1 MARFDRREF
10 LEKAAAVTA
19 ASLTAGYTATARG
32 YPVNE
37 TIRVG
42 CIGTGGRCQQLMSN
56 LKTLPGAK
64 ITAVCDVWD
73 KHLDDAKKLAQDP
86 PLATKEFRQV
96 LDSPQVDAV
105 IIGTPDHWHTPLAV
119 AAVQAGKDVYVEKP
133 LTHDLA
139 EGAVVLAA
147 VKQSDRVVQVGMQQR
162 SMPQY
167 QEGFD
172 IIRRGEIGDVHK
184 VHLTWNRNADRLRRF
199 KLGIDE
205 STVDWKAFLGS
216 AKEQPFDD
224 YRFRNWRWFWDFGGG
239 VLTDLMVHQIDIAH
253 WYLDLDHP
261 AEAAT
266 IGDFVQAGGV
276 WETPDTIQT
285 LLRFAERTVQVYFEG
300 TFFNARNAA
309 MCEFMGTKG
318 TLYVDRGRLELHP
331 ERESGLEYRENIL
344 GKGPR
349 GADFYVSPPGERLHL
364 ANWLEC
370 IRSRAVPNA
379 PVEAG
384 VRAVLGAH
392 LGNRAYRE
400 GTLARWQG

>member
-1 MARFDRREF
+1 MATFDRREF
-10 LEKAAAVTA
+10 LEKSAALTAAA
-19 ASLTAGYTATARG
+19 LTAGYGATARG
-32 YPVNE
+32 YPANE

-42 CIGTGGRCQQLMSN
+42 CIGTGGRCQQLMNN
-56 LKTLPGAK
+56 LKALPGAQ
-64 ITAVCDVWD
+64 ILAVCDVWD
-73 KHLDDAKKLAQDP
+73 KHLEDAQKIAQDAP
-86 PLATKEFRQV
+86 VATKEFREV
-96 LDSPQVDAV
+96 LDRPDIDAV
-105 IIGTPDHWHTPLAV
+105 VIGTPDHWHAPLTV
-119 AAVQAGKDVYVEKP
+119 AAVQAGKHVYVEKP
-133 LTHDLA
+133 LTHDLT
-139 EGAVVLAA
+139 EGPVVLEA
-147 VKQSDRVVQVGMQQR
+147 VKKSGKVVQVGMQQR

-167 QEGFD
+167 QEGYD
-172 IIRRGEIGDVHK
+172 IDRRGEIGAVHK
-184 VHLTWNRNADRLRRF
+184 VHLTWNRKPDRLRRF
-199 KLGIDE
+199 KLDIDPA
-205 STVDWKAFLGS
+205 TVDWKRFVGA

-253 WYLDLDHP
+253 WFLDLDHP

-285 LLRFAERTVQVYFEG
+285 LLRFPDKSVQVYFEG

-331 ERESGLEYRENIL
+331 ERDGGLEYRENIL
-344 GKGPR
+344 GQGPR
-349 GADFYVSPPGERLHL
+349 GADFYVTPPGERLHL

-370 IRSRAVPNA
+370 IRSGAAPNA

-384 VRAVLGAH
+384 VRAVWGAH

-400 GTLARWQG
+400 GILARWSG

>member
-1 MARFDRREF
+1 MATFDRREF
-10 LEKAAAVTA
+10 LEKSAALSAAA
-19 ASLTAGYTATARG
+19 LTAGYTATARG
-32 YPVNE
+32 YAVNE

-56 LKTLPGAK
+56 LKGLPGAK

-73 KHLDDAKKLAQDP
+73 KHLADAQKLADNP
-86 PLATKEFRQV
+86 PLATKDYRQV
-96 LDSPQVDAV
+96 LDSADVDAV
-105 IIGTPDHWHTPLAV
+105 IIGTPDHWHTPLTV
-119 AAVQAGKDVYVEKP
+119 AAVLAGKDVYVEKP
-133 LTHDLA
+133 LTHDLS
-139 EGAVVLAA
+139 EGPTVLEAVR
-147 VKQSDRVVQVGMQQR
+147 KSKRVVQVGMQQR

-167 QEGFD
+167 QEGQA
-172 IIRRGEIGDVHK
+172 IIARGEIGDVHK
-184 VHLTWNRNADRLRRF
+184 VHLTWNRNSDRLRRF
-199 KLGIDE
+199 KLDIDPA
-205 STVDWKAFLGS
+205 SVDWKRFLG
-216 AKEQPFDD
+216 AAPDQPFDE

-253 WYLDLDHP
+253 WFLGLEHP

-285 LLRFAERTVQVYFEG
+285 LLRFPDQKVQVYFEG

-318 TLYVDRGRLELHP
+318 TLYLDRGRLELHP
-331 ERESGLEYRENIL
+331 ERNSGLEYRENIL
-344 GKGPR
+344 GQGAR
-349 GADFYVSPPGERLHL
+349 GADFYTAPPGEKLHL

-370 IRSRAVPNA
+370 IRSRATPNA

-400 GTLARWQG
+400 GVLARWQD